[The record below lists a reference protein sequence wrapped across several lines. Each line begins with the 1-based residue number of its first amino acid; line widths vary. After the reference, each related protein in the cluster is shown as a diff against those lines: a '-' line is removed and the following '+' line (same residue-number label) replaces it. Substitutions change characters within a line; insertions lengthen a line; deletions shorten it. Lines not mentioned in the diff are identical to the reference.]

1 VRDAKRRGLD
11 VTCEVTP
18 HHLALTDE
26 ACSHYDTRTK
36 VMPPLRTTADQEAL
50 LEALA
55 DGTIDCIVSDHS
67 PCTPELKRLDLGDF
81 GEAWGGISSLQ
92 LGLPAIW
99 TEARQRGHRLSD
111 VIRWMAEHPAA
122 QAGLQR
128 KGAIAVG
135 NDADFAVFAPDETMV
150 VDPNLLYHKN
160 AVTPYA
166 GRTLTGQ
173 VRSTWLGGTDISGD
187 VESNGDRRGR
197 LLRRGEA

>member
-1 VRDAKRRGLD
+1 MDTGL
-11 VTCEVTP
+11 T
-18 HHLALTDE
+18 
-26 ACSHYDTRTK
+26 
-36 VMPPLRTTADQEAL
+36 
-50 LEALA
+50 
-55 DGTIDCIVSDHS
+55 
-67 PCTPELKRLDLGDF
+67 
-81 GEAWGGISSLQ
+81 
-92 LGLPAIW
+92 
-99 TEARQRGHRLSD
+99 D

-173 VRSTWLGGTDISGD
+173 VRSTWLRGTDISGD
-187 VESNGDRRGR
+187 VETTETAAGVS
-197 LLRRGEA
+197 